1 MRRGRSERTEVALG
15 LEGLNGSVGHA
26 ALLEGLKVGAVN
38 AAVLVCTY
46 PVRKE

>member
-1 MRRGRSERTEVALG
+1 MGLG

-26 ALLEGLKVGAVN
+26 ALLEGLKVGVVN

-46 PVRKE
+46 RIRRGRQNVIK